1 MEIKGDIWCL
11 FEQSGTYRNAFRVL
25 GYNAWDVDCSNMYNC
40 TDFMR
45 DIFKEISRAFYGR
58 HSLFDEMTKEDLLM
72 AFFPCIYFCEN
83 NELFFT
89 AKSRNYKN
97 MERSDVLHSIIRRAE
112 SREYYYKLLLMLCTL
127 CEERGLRLIVEN
139 PYSVHHFLH
148 NNFPW
153 EPAIIDRNRRVRGD
167 YFRKPTMYYFIN
179 CTPTQGCSVIAPAK
193 LLTVQG
199 SRSSSVAG
207 SCSLPRSICSPEY
220 ARAFINDF
228 IFGNPPIGDNIL
240 TFEN

>member
-1 MEIKGDIWCL
+1 MEVKGKIWCL
-11 FEQSGTYRNAFRVL
+11 FEQSGTYRNAFAEM
-25 GYNAWDVDCSNMYNC
+25 GYIAVDVDCSNQYNC
-40 TDFMR
+40 TDYMC
-45 DIFKEISRAFYGR
+45 DIFYEIKRAFFGKS
-58 HSLFDEMTKEDLLM
+58 SLFDQMTKNDLLM

-83 NELFFT
+83 NQLMFT
-89 AKSRNYKN
+89 AQSKNYEN
-97 MERSDVLHSIIRRAE
+97 MQRSVVLRSIIRRAE

-139 PYSVHHFLH
+139 PYSVNHYLY

-153 EPAIIDRNRRVRGD
+153 KPAIIDKNRRIRGD

-179 CTPTQGCSVIAPAK
+179 CEPTQGCSVIAPSK
-193 LLTVQG
+193 LLTVN
-199 SRSSSVAG
+199 RSGRSPVAG

-228 IFGNPPIGDNIL
+228 IFGNPPIGDNIIQ
-240 TFEN
+240 F